1 MSAESDAAKLA
12 RYRIELTQ
20 ARTTRDRLEL
30 HGQSASFGGTAF
42 SGVQYD
48 AILKR
53 VSRLEASIDALEERA
68 ADSSIRPGV
77 NLINIVGENNYL

>member
-1 MSAESDAAKLA
+1 MAVETDAAKLA
-12 RYRIELTQ
+12 RFRTELAQ
-20 ARTTRDRLEL
+20 ARATRDRLEVN
-30 HGQSASFGGTAF
+30 GQSASFGGVNF

-53 VSRLEASIDALEERA
+53 ISRLEASIDALEERD

-77 NLINIVGENNYL
+77 NLINIVSDQ

>member
-1 MSAESDAAKLA
+1 MASETDAAKLA
-12 RYRIELTQ
+12 RFRTELTQ
-20 ARTTRDRLEL
+20 ARLTRDRLEN
-30 HGQSASFGGTAF
+30 HGQSASFGGVNF

-53 VSRLEASIDALEERA
+53 IARLESQIDGLEERD

-77 NLINIVGENNYL
+77 NYINIVMTD

>member
-1 MSAESDAAKLA
+1 MAQETDEAKLA
-12 RYRIELTQ
+12 RFRTELAQ
-20 ARTTRDRLEL
+20 ARATRDRLEVN
-30 HGQSASFGGTAF
+30 GQSASFGGVNF

-53 VSRLEASIDALEERA
+53 ISRLEASIDALEARA

-77 NLINIVGENNYL
+77 NLINIVCDQ

>member
-1 MSAESDAAKLA
+1 MAVETDAAKLA
-12 RYRIELTQ
+12 RFRTELAQ
-20 ARTTRDRLEL
+20 ARATRDRLEVN
-30 HGQSASFGGTAF
+30 GQSASFGGVNF

-53 VSRLEASIDALEERA
+53 ISRLEASIDALEERE

-77 NLINIVGENNYL
+77 NLINIVSDQ

>member
-1 MSAESDAAKLA
+1 MAVETDSAKLA
-12 RYRIELTQ
+12 RFRTELAQ
-20 ARTTRDRLEL
+20 ARATRDRLEVN
-30 HGQSASFGGTAF
+30 GQSASFGGVNF

-53 VSRLEASIDALEERA
+53 ITRLESSIDALEERA

-77 NLINIVGENNYL
+77 NLINIVCDQ